1 MKLGRLF
8 LIGTIALGLGLT
20 ACNNDAPEVEKQDGI
35 GTLTV
40 NIVQAGAPATKL
52 TGDLDDP
59 GNTPPGLD
67 AEKEIKSIEVW
78 VFANGNL
85 EQYETGTTSP
95 IQIDGLTAGNKA
107 VAVVVNGN
115 IGAKSTLTLLKDET
129 NTLSQDLFGEGKP
142 GMLMSWIDESVN
154 LVKCPIE
161 EPAQDCNEITA
172 EVERVNA
179 RVALVGVTTD
189 FDTDAPYKSFELEE
203 VVMFNVRE
211 TSKVFDVSPFAA
223 TKFLY
228 GVRYPSALG
237 SYVGH
242 PGCPAAGM
250 PPYAGTLPHGVEATL
265 KETLTQ
271 PLNVTNTPLTIENA
285 KYFYVHE
292 NDATPKQGTILVL
305 KGKLKDENGD
315 VYKLE
320 TVCTDDQGNSYYAIW
335 VNANKDGYTYA
346 TGYTPDGTIAR
357 NTQYNIEVT
366 LTRAGSPTID
376 PLDLACLTVTVN
388 VKEWTVVNQ
397 NVTW

>member
-1 MKLGRLF
+1 M
-8 LIGTIALGLGLT
+8 
-20 ACNNDAPEVEKQDGI
+20 
-35 GTLTV
+35 
-40 NIVQAGAPATKL
+40 
-52 TGDLDDP
+52 
-59 GNTPPGLD
+59 D

-228 GVRYPSALG
+228 GVRYPRHSVHTWVTQAVQLQECPVCRNTTTRCR
-237 SYVGH
+237 SYFKGDTH
-242 PGCPAAGM
+242 S
-250 PPYAGTLPHGVEATL
+250 T
-265 KETLTQ
+265 
-271 PLNVTNTPLTIENA
+271 LNVTNTPLTIENA
-285 KYFYVHE
+285 KYYVHE

-305 KGKLKDENGD
+305 KG
-315 VYKLE
+315 
-320 TVCTDDQGNSYYAIW
+320 S
-335 VNANKDGYTYA
+335 
-346 TGYTPDGTIAR
+346 
-357 NTQYNIEVT
+357 
-366 LTRAGSPTID
+366 
-376 PLDLACLTVTVN
+376 
-388 VKEWTVVNQ
+388 
-397 NVTW
+397 